1 MLQITMFSGSILKKK
16 AQVSLKQI
24 AEATNL
30 SITTVSR
37 ALRGQGEI
45 SAETRQK
52 VLNIAKELNYR
63 PNLLIQGIQ
72 TGRTGNIGVMV
83 PPFNPY
89 WTEVLKGIHDK
100 LAEEDFAP
108 ITLWDDSDTTSSDK
122 ESFMLKQMHRLID
135 RRVDGVILWPRVSE
149 VYGAHLDELKSR
161 ELPVV
166 TIDHELP
173 FSSSVTTDEKL
184 GANLVAEHLYHLGH
198 RRIGHLAGDPHWTWA
213 RLRRQYFEQSLSR
226 YPDTQC
232 LTVIGS
238 DSAKD
243 IPSAAKELLTAE
255 PRPTAIFACSDWVA
269 FEIYTVAREMGIRIP
284 TELSIVGYSDT
295 HKLSQFITPP
305 LTTIRQHP
313 NKIGWTAAALMVD
326 SLNSESG
333 TQMKKNIDIECEL
346 TVRESTQ
353 RI

>member
-1 MLQITMFSGSILKKK
+1 MRRKS
-16 AQVSLKQI
+16 QVSLKQI
-24 AEATNL
+24 AEATGL

-45 SAETRQK
+45 SLETRQK
-52 VLNIAKELNYR
+52 VIDIAQKLNYR

-72 TGRTGNIGVMV
+72 TGRTGNVGVMV

-89 WTEVLKGIHDK
+89 WTSVLKGIHDR
-100 LAEEDFAP
+100 LAEADYAP
-108 ITLWDDSDTTSSDK
+108 ITLWDDSDTTSKDK

-149 VYGAHLDELKSR
+149 VYGAHLDELESR

-166 TIDHELP
+166 TIDHTLP
-173 FSSSVTTDEKL
+173 FSSSVTTDEQL
-184 GANLVAEHLYHLGH
+184 GAKLVTEHLYNLGH
-198 RRIGHLAGDPHWTWA
+198 RRIGHLAGDPNWTWA
-213 RLRRQYFEQSLSR
+213 RLRRQYFEESLSL

-238 DSAKD
+238 DSAED
-243 IPSAAKELLTAE
+243 IPAAARKLLTAE

-269 FEIYTVAREMGIRIP
+269 FKIYTVAREMGIRIP
-284 TELSIVGYSDT
+284 TDLSIVGYSDT
-295 HKLSQFITPP
+295 HELAQYITPS
-305 LTTIRQHP
+305 LTTIRQQP
-313 NKIGWTAAALMVD
+313 KIIGQTAASLMIE

-333 TQMKKNIDIECEL
+333 AQIQKDIKIECDL
-346 TVRESTQ
+346 TIRESTRQ
-353 RI
+353 I